1 MHSRPGHKRILP
13 TARSLGK
20 QFARRTASQRPF
32 CKIDI
37 ALRNMTCY
45 LERAAHFPMKTF
57 LSVAFIVVLL
67 AAPMA
72 AQAPDAQN
80 EQRLLALLKEVQIQQ
95 AQMAENQG
103 KIEAKLADLTETIR
117 VARIFAGRAGK

>member
-1 MHSRPGHKRILP
+1 
-13 TARSLGK
+13 
-20 QFARRTASQRPF
+20 
-32 CKIDI
+32 
-37 ALRNMTCY
+37 
-45 LERAAHFPMKTF
+45 MKTF
-57 LSVAFIVVLL
+57 LPAAFIALLL

-80 EQRLLALLKEVQIQQ
+80 EQRLVALLKEVQIQQ

>member
-1 MHSRPGHKRILP
+1 
-13 TARSLGK
+13 
-20 QFARRTASQRPF
+20 
-32 CKIDI
+32 
-37 ALRNMTCY
+37 
-45 LERAAHFPMKTF
+45 MKTF
-57 LSVAFIVVLL
+57 LPAAFIVVLL

-103 KIEAKLADLTETIR
+103 KIETKLADLAETIR
-117 VARIFAGRAGK
+117 VARIFAGKAGK